1 MACKIVIIEDEEIIR
16 RELKI
21 LLENALYE
29 VAAPEDFQD
38 VAGEI
43 LRLAPD
49 LVLLD
54 VNLPGGSGFDV
65 CTQLREQSQVP
76 VIFLTSRTDSM
87 DELTGMLK
95 GGDNYIMKPYQPP
108 ILLARIAAVLKRT
121 KGAFPKGN
129 FFGETLLYSHKG
141 VELDLSRCSLRVGK
155 ERAELTKNEMKIL
168 HCLFQRQGEFV
179 PRADMIEYL
188 WDNQVFIDDNTLS
201 VNVTR
206 IRGKLEEIGISGL
219 IETRRGMGYR
229 I

>member
-95 GGDNYIMKPYQPP
+95 GGDDYIMKPYQPP

-168 HCLFQRQGEFV
+168 HRLFLQPGQYVSRMDLIG
-179 PRADMIEYL
+179 YL
-188 WDNQVFIDDNTLS
+188 WENQIFIDDNTLS
-201 VNVTR
+201 VHMTR
-206 IRGKLEEIGISGL
+206 IREKLRALGVTDFV
-219 IETRRGMGYR
+219 ETKRGVGYR